1 MLLKTTLII
10 LENYDDL
17 TFHKAYPFCL
27 WSLSGRNLRNDNKKK
42 ILILTLR
49 RLPSIFLS
57 RASLFCI
64 ADPSCSEVPKIQN
77 TLPATRYSQSK
88 NRKAIHCKN
97 YFINKIQ
104 FWQVWYDNIVYY
116 EKGCSLWYSNIFN
129 SIYRTFKGA
138 KKFRNKIF
146 K

>member
-17 TFHKAYPFCL
+17 AFHNAYPFCL

-64 ADPSCSEVPKIQN
+64 ADPSCSEVPKIQKY
-77 TLPATRYSQSK
+77 TPSYKILP
-88 NRKAIHCKN
+88 
-97 YFINKIQ
+97 NK
-104 FWQVWYDNIVYY
+104 
-116 EKGCSLWYSNIFN
+116 
-129 SIYRTFKGA
+129 
-138 KKFRNKIF
+138 
-146 K
+146 